1 MCYLSNWKKTFIHEI
16 EYDLESELDIYLQFF
31 TDWYYKHE
39 DYCVKCKKDTDN
51 IDSKIFRIKNNRLLI
66 QSKVFVKMKNQDL

>member
-1 MCYLSNWKKTFIHEI
+1 M
-16 EYDLESELDIYLQFF
+16 ESELDIYLQFF

-66 QSKVFVKMKNQDL
+66 QSKVFVKMENQDL